1 MRVHNISRDIRNPLL
16 KKSKTLDGY
25 SFFMDMVEKT
35 EQDGASKEDAIR
47 ETIAYCIEHGIL
59 TECLAQNA
67 REVTDMISMKWDEN
81 IAREVWKEEAMA
93 DGMEKGEAKGRE
105 ETLVANLRSLME
117 TTKWSK
123 TKAMDSLKVPP
134 AMRKKI
140 APLL

>member
-1 MRVHNISRDIRNPLL
+1 
-16 KKSKTLDGY
+16 
-25 SFFMDMVEKT
+25 
-35 EQDGASKEDAIR
+35 
-47 ETIAYCIEHGIL
+47 
-59 TECLAQNA
+59 
-67 REVTDMISMKWDEN
+67 MISMKWDEN